1 MILQSFIKKVAS
13 SFQNFIFL
21 FIFLTSLVLSLI
33 IFLSLSGNFS
43 NLEQVQEISSLI
55 SANYIL
61 IIALILISINKIYK
75 IFREKQFKS
84 KFRVQFTSLF
94 IIISFIPTTLIT
106 LFSLIFFDQGVK
118 IWFNEKLEK
127 VIYESKKISE
137 SYFNEHKKNIKNDI
151 LFINDEFI
159 FNGKGSFI
167 SFEIPT
173 LVNSKFVSQFIGNCF

>member
-1 MILQSFIKKVAS
+1 MLLSLKNKIGS
-13 SFQNFIFL
+13 SFQNFTFF
-21 FIFLTSLVLSLI
+21 FIFLTSLILSFT

-43 NLEQVQEISSLI
+43 NLEQVQEISKLI

-61 IIALILISINKIYK
+61 IVGLILISINKIYK
-75 IFREKQFKS
+75 IFKEKQFKS

-127 VIYESKKISE
+127 VIYESKQISE

-151 LFINDEFI
+151 LFINDEFTNEKVFYFTDKLKI
-159 FNGKGSFI
+159 T
-167 SFEIPT
+167 E
-173 LVNSKFVSQFIGNCF
+173 

>member
-1 MILQSFIKKVAS
+1 MILQSFKKKVAS

-21 FIFLTSLVLSLI
+21 FIFLTSLVLSLT

-61 IIALILISINKIYK
+61 IIGLILISINKIYK

-106 LFSLIFFDQGVK
+106 LFSLIFF
-118 IWFNEKLEK
+118 
-127 VIYESKKISE
+127 
-137 SYFNEHKKNIKNDI
+137 
-151 LFINDEFI
+151 
-159 FNGKGSFI
+159 
-167 SFEIPT
+167 
-173 LVNSKFVSQFIGNCF
+173 